1 MTIALGWRHNL
12 PVLRGLATNQPKWRC
27 FITPMLFAP
36 HTHSGA
42 PKRQMPTAARL
53 AAGILFFLVG
63 WQAAQYTLLTFPEG
77 TPATY
82 FPLTIGLIGL
92 WQGWMVAGSRAG
104 QGIGLAF
111 ANGIRCSVQTA
122 FFGILLFALRTMFM
136 RSANLRYDSPGEAT
150 VATLELFMEYLFQ
163 TFQMPQAYL
172 IWGTL
177 LIGGALAGLV
187 TEAVGR
193 VWR

>member
-1 MTIALGWRHNL
+1 
-12 PVLRGLATNQPKWRC
+12 
-27 FITPMLFAP
+27 
-36 HTHSGA
+36 
-42 PKRQMPTAARL
+42 
-53 AAGILFFLVG
+53 
-63 WQAAQYTLLTFPEG
+63 
-77 TPATY
+77 
-82 FPLTIGLIGL
+82 
-92 WQGWMVAGSRAG
+92 
-104 QGIGLAF
+104 
-111 ANGIRCSVQTA
+111 
-122 FFGILLFALRTMFM
+122 MFM

-163 TFQMPQAYL
+163 TLQMPQAYL